1 MQLTVQCSSIPD
13 VLVKLCGEG
22 HQQPSVRSLMDVL
35 LQILDGFQQVYIII
49 DSLDECSER
58 VKLLD
63 WIAGITGWK
72 MGKLHLL
79 VTSREERD
87 IKHRME
93 LLGASS
99 ITVGG
104 ESVAG
109 DIEKY
114 VNQVLEDD
122 KWKIWDK
129 HVLDQVKMKLMQD
142 AGAMYGF
149 SV

>member
-1 MQLTVQCSSIPD
+1 
-13 VLVKLCGEG
+13 
-22 HQQPSVRSLMDVL
+22 MD
-35 LQILDGFQQVYIII
+35 FQQVYIII

-63 WIAGITGWK
+63 WIADITGWK

-114 VNQVLEDD
+114 INQVLEDD
-122 KWKIWDK
+122 KWKIWINMFWTK
-129 HVLDQVKMKLMQD
+129 
-142 AGAMYGF
+142 
-149 SV
+149 SR